1 MAFPRYRDIEL
12 PLLYEL
18 NAASGGRTSPIAIYE
33 RVAEHFPTLTAA
45 DLKVITRNR
54 RPSPIWNNMVQWA
67 RNELVKK
74 GEIEPP
80 SVSGRGI
87 WAISDKGRAR
97 LARERH
103 LLPRRAIRR
112 SEPIARENGSEYEER
127 VMRLREARSR
137 TQRQLVGIG
146 AILQRFALSD
156 FRQDGFQYDVIWK
169 QAQHLPRATHC
180 FQIDSTERLPRA
192 LPLLKRASDIWGAR
206 LFLVTTDESETQT
219 ARERLMPHFSGEFQA
234 IGADANVLTA
244 ADVNAL
250 YGAVN
255 PMHELLGAML
265 RN

>member
-1 MAFPRYRDIEL
+1 MAFPIRREVQL
-12 PLLYEL
+12 PLLQVISDMGGSAQVARDSISAKVAKYFPQITHNELEKVRPDGNTYWYNLVAWVRYEL
-18 NAASGGRTSPIAIYE
+18 VNQG
-33 RVAEHFPTLTAA
+33 
-45 DLKVITRNR
+45 DLQ
-54 RPSPIWNNMVQWA
+54 P
-67 RNELVKK
+67 
-74 GEIEPP
+74 G
-80 SVSGRGI
+80 SVSGRGV

-103 LLPRRAIRR
+103 LLPQRAARRR
-112 SEPIARENGSEYEER
+112 EPILREDGSEYEER
-127 VMRLREARSR
+127 VIRLREARSR

-146 AILQRFALSD
+146 GILQRFALSD

-180 FQIDSTERLPRA
+180 FQIDSAERLPRA
-192 LPLLKRASDIWGAR
+192 LPLLKHASDIWGAR

-219 ARERLMPHFSGEFQA
+219 AHERLMPHFSGEFQA
-234 IGADANVLTA
+234 IGADAGVLTA

>member
-1 MAFPRYRDIEL
+1 MAFPIRREVQL
-12 PLLYEL
+12 PLLQVISDVGGSAQVARDSISDKVAKYFPQITPNELERVRPDGNTHWYNLVAWVRYEL
-18 NAASGGRTSPIAIYE
+18 VSQG
-33 RVAEHFPTLTAA
+33 
-45 DLKVITRNR
+45 DLQ
-54 RPSPIWNNMVQWA
+54 P
-67 RNELVKK
+67 
-74 GEIEPP
+74 G

-87 WAISDKGRAR
+87 WAITDKGRAR

-103 LLPRRAIRR
+103 LLPQRAARRRGSIV
-112 SEPIARENGSEYEER
+112 RENGSDYEER

-146 AILQRFALSD
+146 GILQRFALSD

-180 FQIDSTERLPRA
+180 FQIDSAERLPRA
-192 LPLLKRASDIWGAR
+192 LPLLKHASDIWGAR

-234 IGADANVLTA
+234 IGADAGVLTA

-250 YGAVN
+250 HGAVN

>member
-1 MAFPRYRDIEL
+1 MAFPIRREVQL
-12 PLLYEL
+12 PLLQVI
-18 NAASGGRTSPIAIYE
+18 SDMGGRAQVSRDALIDEVAKYFPQITPDEFE
-33 RVAEHFPTLTAA
+33 RV
-45 DLKVITRNR
+45 
-54 RPSPIWNNMVQWA
+54 RPDGNTHWYNLVAWV
-67 RNELVKK
+67 RYELVKQ
-74 GEIEPP
+74 GDLQPG

-103 LLPRRAIRR
+103 LLPWRAIRR
-112 SEPIARENGSEYEER
+112 SEPIVRENGSEYEER
-127 VMRLREARSR
+127 VMRLREARSQ

-180 FQIDSTERLPRA
+180 FQIDSAERLPNA

-206 LFLVTTDESETQT
+206 LFLVTTDESEIQT

-250 YGAVN
+250 YDAVN

>member
-1 MAFPRYRDIEL
+1 MAFPRYKDIEL
-12 PLLYEL
+12 PLLHEL
-18 NAASGGRTSPIAIYE
+18 NAASEGRTSLAAIYE
-33 RVAEHFPTLTAA
+33 KVAEHFPTLTDA
-45 DLKVITRNR
+45 DLKIIR
-54 RPSPIWNNMVQWA
+54 RSSNGRPLWNNMVQWA

-74 GEIEPP
+74 GEMEPT
-80 SVSGRGI
+80 SASGYGF

-103 LLPRRAIRR
+103 LLPQRAARRR
-112 SEPIARENGSEYEER
+112 EPIVCENGSEYEER
-127 VMRLREARSR
+127 VIRLREARSR

-146 AILQRFALSD
+146 GILQRFALSD

-180 FQIDSTERLPRA
+180 FQIDSAERLPRA
-192 LPLLKRASDIWGAR
+192 LPLLKHASDIWGAR

-219 ARERLMPHFSGEFQA
+219 AREKLMPHFSGEFQA
-234 IGADANVLTA
+234 IGAAAGVLTA